1 MSGTIKKKE
10 WNNAICSYVDVP
22 RAYQTKWSK
31 SERVRQ
37 TLYYITCMWNLKY
50 DTGKHTYETET
61 HYRLREKTCGC
72 QEGAGV
78 GEGRI
83 GSLGLADAN

>member
-1 MSGTIKKKE
+1 
-10 WNNAICSYVDVP
+10 
-22 RAYQTKWSK
+22 
-31 SERVRQ
+31 
-37 TLYYITCMWNLKY
+37 MWNLKY
-50 DTGKHTYETET
+50 DTGEHTYETET
-61 HYRLREKTCGC
+61 DYRLREKTCGC